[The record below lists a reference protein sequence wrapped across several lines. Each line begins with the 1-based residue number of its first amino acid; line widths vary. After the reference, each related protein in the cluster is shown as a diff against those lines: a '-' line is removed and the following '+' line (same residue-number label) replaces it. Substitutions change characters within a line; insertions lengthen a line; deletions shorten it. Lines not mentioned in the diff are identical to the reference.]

1 MIESRSLSSLSD
13 LQPLKLIVF
22 GLLIWSSASCAPH
35 HPTTI
40 IDLTYAFDDQTVYW
54 PNNKPF
60 QWEKI
65 KWGKNASG
73 HWYASG
79 AFSASEHGGTHLDA
93 PVHFAEQGRSVDQIP
108 VEELIGPAIVIDVR
122 PQVEGNPD
130 FELQVED
137 VQAWETEHGQIPKE
151 SLVLLFTG
159 WGKYWPERRHYLGS
173 PTPEDPT
180 TLHFPGYSSHS
191 IQFLVSQRGIRGV
204 GIDTASID
212 PGRSKNFLA
221 HRVLNEANLYA
232 LENVAALDKLPP
244 TGAVVTALPIKIR
257 GGSGGPV
264 RIFATIP

>member
-1 MIESRSLSSLSD
+1 MGRSSLSNIHH
-13 LQPLKLIVF
+13 LTFFI
-22 GLLIWSSASCAPH
+22 GSLLWCSLASCIPH
-35 HPTTI
+35 PPTTI
-40 IDLTYAFDDQTVYW
+40 IDLTYPFDDQTVYW

-60 QWEKI
+60 EWEKV

-122 PQVEGNPD
+122 TQVEGNPD
-130 FELQVED
+130 YELQIED
-137 VQAWETEHGQIPKE
+137 VQAWETEHGHIPKE

-159 WGKYWPERRHYLGS
+159 WGKYWPDPIRYLGS
-173 PTPEDPT
+173 PTPEDST
-180 TLHFPGYSSHS
+180 TLHFPGYSAQS

-212 PGRSKNFLA
+212 PGRSKDFVA
-221 HRVLNEANLYA
+221 HRVLGEANLYG
-232 LENVAALDKLPP
+232 LENVAALEKLPP
-244 TGAVVTALPIKIR
+244 TGSVVTALPIKIR